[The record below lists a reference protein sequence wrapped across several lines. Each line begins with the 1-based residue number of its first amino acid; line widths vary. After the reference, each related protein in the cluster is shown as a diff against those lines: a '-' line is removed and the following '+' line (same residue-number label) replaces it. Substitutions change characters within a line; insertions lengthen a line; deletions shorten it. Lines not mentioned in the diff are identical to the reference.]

1 MYFSIS
7 EYKLRAMCS
16 AIGLSAVLVACG
28 GGGDGAAGGAS
39 AGGGGTTTPAA
50 STVSGAVAVGAP
62 VSGATITIK
71 CENAATAITTTTT
84 AAGAYTVEIPSDS
97 FPCALQATGGNLP
110 AGFSALHS
118 FASSSNAST
127 INITQLTDLALAAA
141 VGGGIA
147 AWFDSPVWASGNNL
161 PAELESLRTLLVTQ
175 GYTIPSTW
183 TSGSTAPLT
192 LAFTPSTTPPADSI
206 DRLLEDIQAGIENA
220 GIDYD
225 TARGNFEED
234 ESFPMAMTEEP
245 DTGGGGNTG
254 GGNTGGGTGVAQE
267 SLGAAAIGEYN
278 SNSTRD
284 QFLAAV
290 TGTWPVAIH
299 KVPAGRES
307 LYGQGML
314 TLSGTEQN
322 WSMELKG
329 ADGTT
334 IFNRTNQGALTTQ
347 LNPFIGQLF
356 LNHGADIDEFLNVFI
371 DPNGFIEGS
380 AGGNSEIQFRN
391 EVRAWGEVAPQI
403 FESLAGT
410 WTSPATVSS
419 SGSPFGPFTTVT
431 NTAAITSTG
440 DVTLTGKTQ
449 LGSDVNTT
457 LVWGALNDFLIPDP
471 EDPGF
476 IMHLDIRTDVGV
488 SMGTFQ
494 IRFDDITTPTVRRMT
509 GFITT
514 SNGQQTFEMNAPS
527 QQNTAPV
534 EAVELR

>member
-1 MYFSIS
+1 MYLANSQFKLSSLCIS
-7 EYKLRAMCS
+7 A
-16 AIGLSAVLVACG
+16 GLSLVLVACG
-28 GGGDGAAGGAS
+28 GGGDGTQAAGP
-39 AGGGGTTTPAA
+39 GGGTTAPAA
-50 STVSGAVAVGAP
+50 STVTGSVAVGAP
-62 VSGATITIK
+62 VSGATVTIK
-71 CENAATAITTTTT
+71 CENSATAITTTTT
-84 AAGAYTVEIPSDS
+84 ATGSYTVEIPADS
-97 FPCALQATGGNLP
+97 FPCALQASGGNFP

-127 INITQLTDLALAAA
+127 INITQLTDLALSAA

-161 PAELESLRTLLVTQ
+161 PAELESLRSLLVTQ
-175 GYTIPSTW
+175 GYTIPTTW
-183 TSGSTAPLT
+183 ASGSTAPLT
-192 LAFTPSTTPPADSI
+192 LAFTPSATPPADSI
-206 DRLLEDIQAGIENA
+206 DRLLEDIQAGIQNA

-267 SLGAAAIGEYN
+267 SLGAAAIGDYN
-278 SNSTRD
+278 TNSTRD

-334 IFNRTNQGALTTQ
+334 IFSRTNQGALTTQ
-347 LNPFIGQLF
+347 LNSFIGQLF
-356 LNHGADIDEFLNVFI
+356 LNHGADIDEYLNVFI
-371 DPNGFIEGS
+371 DTNGFIEGS
-380 AGGNSEIQFRN
+380 AGGNGEIQFRN

-410 WTSPATVSS
+410 WTSPAFVSP
-419 SGSPFGPFTTVT
+419 SGSPSGPFANVT
-431 NTAAITSTG
+431 NTAVITDTGAI
-440 DVTLTGKTQ
+440 TLTGKTQ
-449 LGSDVNTT
+449 LGGDVNTT
-457 LVWGALNDFLIPDP
+457 LSWGALNDFLIPDS

-476 IMHLDIRTDVGV
+476 IMHLDIRSNFGV

-494 IRFDDITTPTVRRMT
+494 IRFDDITMPTVRSMT
-509 GFITT
+509 GFITV
-514 SNGQQTFEMNAPS
+514 NGGQQTFEMDDPV
-527 QQNTAPV
+527 QQTMP
-534 EAVELR
+534 